1 MTRRIAIT
9 GAAGQIGYALVY
21 RLASGDL
28 LGDEPVELR
37 LLEVPAAVKALDGV
51 AMELL
56 DCAFPQLKGIE
67 VTDDPAVAFDGANVA
82 MLVGASP
89 RSAGMERAD
98 LLEAN
103 AAIFAAQGRALA
115 ASAAPDV
122 RVVVTGNPANTNALI
137 ASRHADGIPGSRFT
151 ALTRLDHNRAR
162 AQLAAKARRPVADVT
177 NVTIWG
183 NHSATQY
190 ADAFNARI
198 CGMPA
203 DQWIADDAWIAF
215 DFIPTV
221 ARRGAAVIAAR
232 GRSSAASAA
241 NATIAHVRDWL
252 LGTPGGDWT
261 SMAVVSDGSYGVPAG
276 LVSSFPVRCCD
287 SDWEIVQ
294 GLPLNAFARSR
305 VNVSVDELK
314 SEAEEVRSMGLLP
327 M

>member
-1 MTRRIAIT
+1 MTRRIAVT

-137 ASRHADGIPGSRFT
+137 ASRHADGIPASRFT
-151 ALTRLDHNRAR
+151 ALTRLDHNRAC

-314 SEAEEVRSMGLLP
+314 SEAEEVKSMGLLP
-327 M
+327 V

>member
-89 RSAGMERAD
+89 RGAGMERAD

-115 ASAAPDV
+115 ASAASDV

-137 ASRHADGIPGSRFT
+137 ASRHADGIPASRFT

-198 CGMPA
+198 CGKPA

-215 DFIPTV
+215 DFLPTV
-221 ARRGAAVIAAR
+221 AKRGAAVIAAR

-241 NATIAHVRDWL
+241 NATLDHVRDWL

-261 SMAVVSDGSYGVPAG
+261 SMAVVSDGSYGVPVG
-276 LVSSFPVRCCD
+276 LVSSFPVRCH
-287 SDWEIVQ
+287 SGEWEIVQ

-314 SEAEEVRSMGLLP
+314 AEAEEVRSMGLLP
-327 M
+327 V

>member
-89 RSAGMERAD
+89 RGAGMERAD

-115 ASAAPDV
+115 ASAASDV

-137 ASRHADGIPGSRFT
+137 ASRHADGIPASRFT

-190 ADAFNARI
+190 ADAFNARV

-314 SEAEEVRSMGLLP
+314 SEAEEVKSMGLLP
-327 M
+327 V

>member
-1 MTRRIAIT
+1 MTRRIAVT

-137 ASRHADGIPGSRFT
+137 ASRHADGIPASRFT

-190 ADAFNARI
+190 ADAFNARV

-215 DFIPTV
+215 DFLPTV

>member
-1 MTRRIAIT
+1 MTRRIAVT

-28 LGDEPVELR
+28 LDDEPVELR

-137 ASRHADGIPGSRFT
+137 ASRHADGIPASRFT

-198 CGMPA
+198 CGKPA

>member
-1 MTRRIAIT
+1 MTRRIAVT

-137 ASRHADGIPGSRFT
+137 ASRHADGIPASRFT
-151 ALTRLDHNRAR
+151 ALTRLDHNRAC

-198 CGMPA
+198 CGKPA

-287 SDWEIVQ
+287 SEWEIVQ

-327 M
+327 V

>member
-1 MTRRIAIT
+1 MTRRIAVT

-28 LGDEPVELR
+28 LDDEPVELR

-137 ASRHADGIPGSRFT
+137 ASRHADGIPASRFT

-198 CGMPA
+198 CGKPA

-327 M
+327 V

>member
-1 MTRRIAIT
+1 MTRRIAVT

-115 ASAAPDV
+115 ASAASDV

-137 ASRHADGIPGSRFT
+137 ASRHADGIPASRFT

-198 CGMPA
+198 CGKPA

-215 DFIPTV
+215 DFLPTV
-221 ARRGAAVIAAR
+221 AKRGAAVIAAR

-241 NATIAHVRDWL
+241 NATLDHVRDWL

-261 SMAVVSDGSYGVPAG
+261 SMAVVSDGSYGVPVG
-276 LVSSFPVRCCD
+276 LVSSFPVRCH
-287 SDWEIVQ
+287 SGEWEIVQ

-314 SEAEEVRSMGLLP
+314 AEAEEVRSMGLLP
-327 M
+327 V